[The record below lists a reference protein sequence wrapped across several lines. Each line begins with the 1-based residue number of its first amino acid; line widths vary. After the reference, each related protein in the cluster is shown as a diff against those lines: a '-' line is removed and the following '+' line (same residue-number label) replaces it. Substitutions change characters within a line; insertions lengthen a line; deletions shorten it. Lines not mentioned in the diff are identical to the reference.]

1 MQRVKVAF
9 GLVATTVLVATLTAQ
24 EAAKTE
30 KRPAKESKEVQAN
43 FERLKK
49 LVGEWQAVD
58 AKDEVAKGKIV
69 LRYRLTAGGTAVA
82 ETIFPDSD
90 TEMLSVYHA
99 DGDKLVLTHY
109 CCMGNQPRMR
119 AKPGADK
126 DELIFEFTGG
136 SNLDAAKDG
145 HIHNGKIR
153 FLDAD
158 HLKSEWEFYTD
169 GKPAGKHSFDLVRK
183 K

>member
-1 MQRVKVAF
+1 MKWSKITLGFMA
-9 GLVATTVLVATLTAQ
+9 GAVLVVSLTAQ
-24 EAAKTE
+24 E
-30 KRPAKESKEVQAN
+30 PAKREKKLAKDVQAS

-49 LVGEWQAVD
+49 LVGEWQQVD
-58 AKDEVAKGKIV
+58 PKDDASKGKV
-69 LRYRLTAGGTAVA
+69 MLRYRLTGGGTAVA

-90 TEMLSVYHA
+90 MEMLSVYYA

-109 CCMGNQPRMR
+109 CCAGNQPRMA

-153 FLDAD
+153 FVDAD
-158 HLKSEWEFYTD
+158 HLQSEWEFYTD
-169 GKPAGKHSFDLVRK
+169 GKPAAKHSFDLVRNK
-183 K
+183 